1 MALVQLVNKIPTHIN
16 NGDCI
21 LGVFLDFK
29 KAFYTV
35 DHKILLNKLEHSG
48 IRGKALAWLE
58 SYLSNRRQYIL
69 FDRLK
74 WHFQPICCG
83 VAQGSIIGP
92 LLFLIYINYIV
103 NVSNIL
109 FPILFA
115 DDINVFVNDKNLDD
129 LETVMNQELKKCVI
143 WLNSNKSLNISKTH
157 LLYSSLNKKQFFM
170 LLDD

>member
-1 MALVQLVNKIPTHIN
+1 MALVQLVNKIATHIN

-21 LGVFLDFK
+21 LGVFL
-29 KAFYTV
+29 
-35 DHKILLNKLEHSG
+35 
-48 IRGKALAWLE
+48 
-58 SYLSNRRQYIL
+58 
-69 FDRLK
+69 
-74 WHFQPICCG
+74 FQPICYG
-83 VAQGSIIGP
+83 VPQGSIIGP

-115 DDINVFVNDKNLDD
+115 DDANVFVNDKNLDD